1 MAIKRGF
8 GRTIRLIS
16 GPSGFVWRVF
26 LHPALSVCYRLAR
39 ATKKLADSLLTPLQG
54 SFLGRYAMHAFIGL
68 LAFLVTATNIQA
80 MERPSS
86 VTDLGNNSILSS
98 VTLQETEDLLVEEFD
113 SVAEMAV
120 EVSYLEA
127 QAIRPR
133 GYFQS
138 QGGDSSD
145 GTFYSFDP
153 GLVSPPTS
161 LVNAVRVQI
170 EFAEAVAT
178 VGTRTR
184 NVIIEHAVDDGENIG
199 SIARLYDL
207 QTTTVLQANDLSAR
221 SLIRPGQKLVIPPVD
236 GLIYT
241 IKSGDTLNKISNT
254 YKSDVDKILAMNGL
268 DSAGSLSIGQRLI
281 LPDGKVPPPPPQA
294 RQVITTNLGK
304 VFTPSP
310 AASSSS
316 SRLLWPTSARRITQY
331 FKYGHAGLDIA
342 GPIGTPIYAADDGVV
357 VTSGWNSGGYGY
369 MILIDHGNGI
379 WTRYGHSS
387 RLLVQKGDRVSR
399 GDVISLMGST
409 GRSTGPHL
417 HFEVL
422 IGGIYNRVNPLDY
435 IK

>member
-1 MAIKRGF
+1 
-8 GRTIRLIS
+8 
-16 GPSGFVWRVF
+16 
-26 LHPALSVCYRLAR
+26 LHPALSVCYRLVR
-39 ATKKLADSLLTPLQG
+39 TIKKSVSGLLTPLQG
-54 SFLGRYAMHAFIGL
+54 SFLGRYAMHTFIGL
-68 LAFLVTATNIQA
+68 LAFLVTATNIRA
-80 MERPSS
+80 MESPSS
-86 VTDLGNNSILSS
+86 VTDLGSNSILAG
-98 VTLQETEDLLVEEFD
+98 VTLRETEDLLVEEYE
-113 SVAEMAV
+113 SIELAT

-138 QGGDSSD
+138 QGSD
-145 GTFYSFDP
+145 LSGETVSGFDP

-161 LVNAVRVQI
+161 LVNAVRVQT
-170 EFAEAVAT
+170 EFAETTDTIEVK
-178 VGTRTR
+178 TR
-184 NVIIEHAVDDGENIG
+184 NDIIEHIVEDGENIG
-199 SIARLYDL
+199 SIARLYDI
-207 QTTTVLQANDLSAR
+207 QTATVLQANNLNAR

-241 IKSGDTLNKISNT
+241 VKSGDTLNKISNT

-268 DSAGSLSIGQRLI
+268 GSASSLSIGQKLI

-294 RQVITTNLGK
+294 RKVITTNLSQ

-331 FKYGHAGLDIA
+331 YKYGHAGLDIA
-342 GPIGTPIYAADDGVV
+342 GPVGTPIYAADGGVV
-357 VTSGWNSGGYGY
+357 MTSGWNSGGYGY
-369 MILIDHGNGI
+369 MILIDHGNGLY
-379 WTRYGHSS
+379 TRYGHSS
-387 RLLVQKGDRVSR
+387 RLLVQKGDRVNR

-422 IGGIYNRVNPLDY
+422 VGGIYSRVNPLDY